1 MKMEIRQLREE
12 AIEAIRQF
20 HSKYPDHKESE
31 VDDIANDMNFTGNLI
46 MSSKTETNK
55 TETE

>member
-31 VDDIANDMNFTGNLI
+31 VPMMTGDLEW
-46 MSSKTETNK
+46 SSITVTNK
-55 TETE
+55 TEDE